1 MFSNKLLKDIDLIP
15 LSNDTVSR
23 RINDM
28 AGNVESQLIE
38 KVKKSLYYALQTD
51 ETTDVTNDANLTCY
65 IRYAYDSNI
74 HDDILFCRT
83 LPTRTGEEIFLTLD
97 SYIREKRIQ

>member
-1 MFSNKLLKDIDLIP
+1 VRIAKTGNPHSIGENLLLAAIKDVKTMFSNKLLKDIDLIP

-38 KVKKSLYYALQTD
+38 
-51 ETTDVTNDANLTCY
+51 
-65 IRYAYDSNI
+65 
-74 HDDILFCRT
+74 
-83 LPTRTGEEIFLTLD
+83 
-97 SYIREKRIQ
+97 RIKNTSRRGY